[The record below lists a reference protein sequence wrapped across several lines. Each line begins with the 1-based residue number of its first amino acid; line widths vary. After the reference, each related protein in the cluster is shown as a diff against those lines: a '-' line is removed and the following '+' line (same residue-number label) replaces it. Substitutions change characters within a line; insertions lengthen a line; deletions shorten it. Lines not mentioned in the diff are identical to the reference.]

1 MFSVRE
7 LFGKEVIGKDGT
19 KIGTVEDVL
28 VDTKTWQL
36 TSLDVKLE
44 GSVAQKFNIK
54 KHFGSTQLPVGVNYI
69 QGVSDKV
76 VLRSAVDEL
85 LKLVAFSER
94 SLEEQ
99 QAGPNPTLKS

>member
-19 KIGTVEDVL
+19 KIGTVEDVM
-28 VDTKTWQL
+28 VDTNTWQL
-36 TSLDVKLE
+36 TSVDVKLE

-54 KHFGSTQLPVGVNYI
+54 KHFGSTQLPVGVNHI
-69 QGVSDKV
+69 QGVSDRV

-85 LKLVAFSER
+85 LKLVAFSEKP
-94 SLEEQ
+94 LEEQ
-99 QAGPNPTLKS
+99 QPPGPPKS